1 MYYKIIIFDS
11 DVVSV
16 FVYISVMD
24 ILIVSYGEQKRDF
37 LKLNQHAS

>member
-16 FVYISVMD
+16 LVYISVIRYFD
-24 ILIVSYGEQKRDF
+24 CVLW
-37 LKLNQHAS
+37 